1 MGVNSWDSS
10 EAFEIVGCLNIVNI
24 NFFCLSIRIDNF
36 GGFDQRA
43 RRQMPPKS
51 TSSNS
56 GQNGFSLYQRVPN
69 NFLGSLGVV

>member
-1 MGVNSWDSS
+1 MMGWLGSTNKFG
-10 EAFEIVGCLNIVNI
+10 FERGTDFSKKL
-24 NFFCLSIRIDNF
+24 NF
-36 GGFDQRA
+36 GDTRPGSETEKSQ
-43 RRQMPPKS
+43 KS